1 MSKNAAKA
9 IRENENNAP
18 RFRSADEEFDEQGMP
33 IYHDTLLGTM
43 KSLWRFIGKY
53 KKDTIL
59 AWIFVALE
67 TAGEILIPYMMQY
80 LVDEISAPSINVGM
94 CFVWGGVMLALACCG
109 VVTGILAGY
118 WAASAAAGLGANLRQ
133 EMFYKIQDYSFT
145 NIDKFS
151 TSSIVTR
158 TTLDVSNVQ
167 FAFQMIVRSLLRAPM
182 LMVFAMSMAFVTE
195 WRLAFIFLAVIP
207 AVGALLIFIAHF
219 VHPLFVRIFR
229 TYDDLN
235 EDVQENIAG
244 IRAVKAFGRQEEQ
257 KNRFGDTSEV
267 IFEKFVKTEKILAFN
282 SPLMQTASYLA
293 ILLLCYFGAQLI
305 TTWVPGVD
313 GNPQFTA
320 AGVLITEMTTGE
332 LSSLLSYIMQIL
344 IALMLITMIYTMI
357 VMSRNSAERIIHI
370 IDEVPDIVS
379 PEHPVLEVKDGSVD
393 FDHVRFHFKDNPE
406 NDVLK
411 DIDLH
416 FASGETVGIVG
427 STGSSKTTLLSMI
440 ARLYDVTSGSV
451 KVGGV
456 DVRDYDLHALRE
468 AVAVVLQKNTLFKG
482 TIAENLRWGNEHATD
497 EELKE
502 ACDIA
507 QASGFIEGFPE
518 KYDRMIVQGGTNVS
532 GGQKQRLCIARALL
546 KHPKILILDDSTSAV
561 DTHTD
566 SLIRQGLATKFPGT
580 TKFIIAERVLSV
592 KDCDQILVMDDGK
605 VIAKGT
611 NDELMESCPL
621 YKELYESQLGGGDF
635 DVQGD

>member
-1 MSKNAAKA
+1 MSKKDAASVKIDA
-9 IRENENNAP
+9 GP
-18 RFRSADEEFDEQGMP
+18 RFRSADEEFDENGMP
-33 IYHDTLLGTM
+33 IYHDTLLGTT
-43 KSLWRFIGKY
+43 KSLWKHIGKY
-53 KKDTIL
+53 KRDTIY
-59 AWIFVALE
+59 AWLLVALE
-67 TAGEILIPYMMQY
+67 TLGEILIPYVMQY
-80 LVDEISAPSINVGM
+80 LVDEIDVGASGTINVGM
-94 CFVWGGVMLALACCG
+94 CFLWGGIMLLLACCG
-109 VVTGILAGY
+109 VVTGILAGFF
-118 WAASAAAGLGANLRQ
+118 AASASAGLGANLRQ
-133 EMFYKIQDYSFT
+133 AMFYRIQDYSFT

-182 LMVFAMSMAFVTE
+182 LMIFAMIMAFVTE
-195 WRLAFIFLAVIP
+195 WRLAFIFLAIIPVIG
-207 AVGALLIFIAHF
+207 AALLFISYF
-219 VHPLFVRIFR
+219 VHPLFVKIFR

-244 IRAVKAFGRQEEQ
+244 IRAVKAFGRQKEQ
-257 KNRFGDTSEV
+257 KERFKATSNV
-267 IFEKFVKTEKILAFN
+267 IFEKFVHVEKILALN
-282 SPLMQTASYLA
+282 SPLMQVASYLA

-305 TTWVPGVD
+305 TTY
-313 GNPQFTA
+313 T
-320 AGVLITEMTTGE
+320 ITPDNQLLFDMSVGE
-332 LSSLLSYIMQIL
+332 LSSLLSYIMQIM

-370 IDEVPDIVS
+370 IEETPDIVS
-379 PEHPVLEVKDGSVD
+379 PENGVKEVKDGSVD
-393 FDHVRFHFKDNPE
+393 FNHVRFHFKDNPE

-416 FASGETVGIVG
+416 FKAGETIGIVG
-427 STGSSKTTLLSMI
+427 STGSSKSTLLSLL
-440 ARLYDVTSGSV
+440 ARLYDVTDGSV

-456 DVRDYDLHALRE
+456 DVRDYDLHTLRD
-468 AVAVVLQKNTLFKG
+468 AVSVVLQKNTLFKG
-482 TIAENLRWGNEHATD
+482 TIASNLRWGNENATD

-507 QASGFIEGFPE
+507 QASTFIESFPK
-518 KYDRMIVQGGTNVS
+518 KYETEIVQGGTNVS

-546 KHPKILILDDSTSAV
+546 KSPKILILDDSTSAV

-566 SLIRQGLATKFPGT
+566 SLIRKGLANKFPGT
-580 TKFIIAERVLSV
+580 TKFIVAERVLSV
-592 KDCDQILVMDDGK
+592 KDCDTILVMDDGK
-605 VIAKGT
+605 VIAQGT
-611 NDELMESCPL
+611 NDELMETCSM